1 MPELATAADAEA
13 RAAQLA
19 ALHAEAAGVAAAD
32 GLDPKE
38 RGAADDCLAAA
49 AGALLT
55 AWRLEGAS
63 CSPRRL
69 LQVRL
74 PTAGYRTG
82 LLPASQSLLAACQHY
97 PKCVICSTQPTT
109 A

>member
-74 PTAGYRTG
+74 PVAGNRTG
-82 LLPASQSLLAACQHY
+82 LLPACQSLLATCQH
-97 PKCVICSTQPTT
+97 
-109 A
+109 